1 MAKEE
6 RIGNTRKKLWQ
17 EGNESRKT
25 KEAIFHRIC
34 RVINVRILKIYSSI
48 MGFILWHN
56 CYIWHMSLFIKSLQK
71 SLQGSLQNI

>member
-48 MGFILWHN
+48 MGFIL
-56 CYIWHMSLFIKSLQK
+56 
-71 SLQGSLQNI
+71 